1 MNQTVEKL
9 TVGSGPELFFQIKQ
23 INSDKKERDGGGSE
37 RSSNGQYKISPC
49 TEVNSDVTLYLNFSY
64 KESALGC

>member
-23 INSDKKERDGGGSE
+23 INSDKKERDGGGDAIEGRGGVCTNSE
-37 RSSNGQYKISPC
+37 G
-49 TEVNSDVTLYLNFSY
+49 L
-64 KESALGC
+64 LGGRGAET